1 MTKNEVEYTCIG
13 TGLPV
18 VADYSH
24 RTAVLSN
31 VIVIH
36 GLSPCL
42 SLDAEIGVEACCV
55 K

>member
-1 MTKNEVEYTCIG
+1 MTKNEVECIG

-24 RTAVLSN
+24 KTAVLSN

-42 SLDAEIGVEACCV
+42 SLDNVEIGVEACCV